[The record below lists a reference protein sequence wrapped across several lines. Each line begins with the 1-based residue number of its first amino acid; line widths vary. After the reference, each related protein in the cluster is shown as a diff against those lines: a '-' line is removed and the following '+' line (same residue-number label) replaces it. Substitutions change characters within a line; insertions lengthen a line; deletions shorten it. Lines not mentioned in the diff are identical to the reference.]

1 LVIFKMVKRQHKMLQ
16 KRIMRLA
23 ALLLGFTL
31 FGLGFVSLMMPVQAA
46 PAYQLT
52 DFPTPTPGSDGR
64 ILYVVQADDTL
75 WRISAVTGVSL
86 DELRRLNNLDVDA
99 VIRPGQTLLLGLA
112 SPFQATPEPGATQVV
127 PQQPL
132 VTPTPTPLVDTSA
145 ICALLY
151 LDVNGN
157 AIREEAEI
165 ALADGEVSVTERLG
179 AYSDKRTTTFQD
191 EPICFEQIPP
201 GEYIITMAL
210 PGGLNRTTNLSVTV
224 VLAPGDTTYLNFGA
238 QPTGAFPTVVG
249 PGSEAASGSG
259 GSVPLIA
266 TAGIFLLLGGVGLG
280 LWAAFSSSRRFS
292 ADQD

>member
-1 LVIFKMVKRQHKMLQ
+1 MLQ
-16 KRIMRLA
+16 KRMMGLA

-132 VTPTPTPLVDTSA
+132 VPPTPTPL
-145 ICALLY
+145 
-151 LDVNGN
+151 
-157 AIREEAEI
+157 
-165 ALADGEVSVTERLG
+165 
-179 AYSDKRTTTFQD
+179 
-191 EPICFEQIPP
+191 
-201 GEYIITMAL
+201 
-210 PGGLNRTTNLSVTV
+210 
-224 VLAPGDTTYLNFGA
+224 
-238 QPTGAFPTVVG
+238 
-249 PGSEAASGSG
+249 
-259 GSVPLIA
+259 
-266 TAGIFLLLGGVGLG
+266 
-280 LWAAFSSSRRFS
+280 
-292 ADQD
+292 